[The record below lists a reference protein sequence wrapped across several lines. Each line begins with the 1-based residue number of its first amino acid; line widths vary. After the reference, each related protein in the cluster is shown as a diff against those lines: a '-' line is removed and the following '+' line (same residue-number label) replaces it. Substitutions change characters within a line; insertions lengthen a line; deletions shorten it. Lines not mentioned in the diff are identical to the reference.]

1 VKKVVFERKMGVNT
15 DSPVY
20 AEPSAAPA
28 PKARL
33 AERLP
38 APPTF
43 RDEQSTRLVVRWRR
57 DVHGRGGRED
67 GRERRGE
74 YQNQHARKRRSP
86 AAPPARLP

>member
-1 VKKVVFERKMGVNT
+1 VKKVVFEMKMGVNT

-43 RDEQSTRLVVRWRR
+43 RDEQSTRLVRWR
-57 DVHGRGGRED
+57 GRGWRED
-67 GRERRGE
+67 GRKRGE
-74 YQNQHARKRRSP
+74 YQNTREEVHARKRRRP

>member
-1 VKKVVFERKMGVNT
+1 VT
-15 DSPVY
+15 DYSPVY

-38 APPTF
+38 APPTVG
-43 RDEQSTRLVVRWRR
+43 DEQSTGSVVRWRR
-57 DVHGRGGRED
+57 DVHGERREGGRARE
-67 GRERRGE
+67 ERRVSKYARGV
-74 YQNQHARKRRSP
+74 HARKRRRP